1 MTLYNPI
8 KKFSSVNVQ
17 LQMGLAAGERVFE
30 LLDQKG
36 TVLDHP
42 AATEAPTLSK
52 GIDYKNVG
60 FEYRTGV
67 PVLDDVNFSIK
78 KGEIVALVG
87 ASGSGKSTIAQL
99 LLRFYDPTSG
109 QILFDGHDM
118 RNLSVSSLRRQM
130 AVVTQETHLFN
141 DTIASNIAYGR
152 TTASHNEIEDAAKA
166 AYAHDFISRL
176 PQGYETVIGERGTRL
191 SGGERQRLAIA
202 RSLLKNPTI
211 LVLDEATSA
220 LDAESEQAVQLAFDR
235 LLEGRTVLMIAHRLS
250 TVRKAH
256 RIIVLENGKIKETG
270 SHDEL
275 LTKKGAYHKLYQL
288 QATI

>member
-1 MTLYNPI
+1 
-8 KKFSSVNVQ
+8 
-17 LQMGLAAGERVFE
+17 
-30 LLDQKG
+30 
-36 TVLDHP
+36 
-42 AATEAPTLSK
+42 
-52 GIDYKNVG
+52 
-60 FEYRTGV
+60 
-67 PVLDDVNFSIK
+67 
-78 KGEIVALVG
+78 
-87 ASGSGKSTIAQL
+87 
-99 LLRFYDPTSG
+99 
-109 QILFDGHDM
+109 M